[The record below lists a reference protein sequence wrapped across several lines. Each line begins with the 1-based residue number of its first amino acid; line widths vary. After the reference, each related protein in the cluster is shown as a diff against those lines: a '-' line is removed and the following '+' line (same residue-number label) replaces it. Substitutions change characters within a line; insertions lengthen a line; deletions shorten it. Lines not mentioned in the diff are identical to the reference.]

1 MTLYNLVEVSEEHTA
16 SIFRVAETSKEV
28 PRKKPAARR

>member
-16 SIFRVAETSKEV
+16 SIFRVVETSKEV
-28 PRKKPAARR
+28 PSKKQEAR